1 MAELLSLRG
10 AATGATSKAAKSKR
24 AASPRAPPTHKPENG
39 EAEAEAEA
47 EAEPSPASLVVSGE
61 ACAPAAAATLTA
73 AALTFAAFPR
83 RLRRPQQE
91 RSRKLVKRL
100 CFGAQPIRVVLTRH
114 VWLQLTMMDVARRR
128 KALALFHTLASG
140 AGEATSSPCP
150 GSEAVP
156 LRVSASLGKGGEAV
170 FAVVWERSSE
180 GRPFF
185 EAARGAEAIRVWSI
199 ETSDV
204 SLHEVALY
212 VEEAWAYGE
221 RGRRDTEGRF
231 PMGTTNEL
239 SHPSDKWHPV
249 HAEDGGELAVP
260 HACQCRRA
268 ARRRCPDIRRCAL
281 RYPTSSSGTP

>member
-1 MAELLSLRG
+1 M
-10 AATGATSKAAKSKR
+10 
-24 AASPRAPPTHKPENG
+24 
-39 EAEAEAEA
+39 
-47 EAEPSPASLVVSGE
+47 
-61 ACAPAAAATLTA
+61 
-73 AALTFAAFPR
+73 
-83 RLRRPQQE
+83 
-91 RSRKLVKRL
+91 KRL

-249 HAEDGGELAVP
+249 HAEDGGLLFGLLAHHRPFCCGVFRVERGVELAN
-260 HACQCRRA
+260 AL
-268 ARRRCPDIRRCAL
+268 L
-281 RYPTSSSGTP
+281 RYRFLKREGLPQITPGAHLHARISGKIVNFLEGPVL